1 MHDIPNYTLEEFL
14 KYLGLDPS
22 IGPWAK
28 NTAKEILPSST
39 EELDWIYVRADVRK
53 RESGCPELVIS
64 IPFEIKGL

>member
-22 IGPWAK
+22 MGPLVK
-28 NTAKEILPSST
+28 KMAKEILPSST
-39 EELDWIYVRADVRK
+39 GEPDWIYVRADVRK

-64 IPFEIKGL
+64 IPFGIKGL